1 MERLKGKTAL
11 ITGGARGMGAS
22 HARAFV
28 REGAAV
34 IITDLLEEEGTAL
47 VSELGDAA
55 SFIRHD
61 VTRSTDWKA
70 VEAQVKDRFGTL
82 DILVN
87 NAAIG
92 HLIRFDELTEDEFRR
107 FFEINQLSVF
117 HGTKAAVA
125 LMDPTLGGSIV
136 NISSVAGITAA
147 PDGFAYIA
155 SKFAVRGM
163 TKSAALDLAKR
174 KIRVNS
180 VHPGMI
186 RTPMLAGTDMADDLM
201 HMIPLGRLG
210 DPADITNIVIY
221 LGSDESSYCTGAEFV
236 VDGGWTAQ

>member
-1 MERLKGKTAL
+1 MRAL

-28 REGAAV
+28 REGASV
-34 IITDLLEEEGTAL
+34 IITDLLESEGAAL
-47 VSELGDAA
+47 AEELGEAVT
-55 SFIRHD
+55 FMRHD
-61 VTRSTDWKA
+61 VTRAADWA
-70 VEAQVKDRFGTL
+70 VATAHARERFGTL

-92 HLIRFDELTEDEFRR
+92 HLVPLDDLTEEEFRR

-117 HGTKAAVA
+117 HGTKAAIA
-125 LMDPTLGGSIV
+125 LMKENAGGSII
-136 NISSVAGITAA
+136 NISSVAGIAAA

-163 TKSAALDLAKR
+163 TKSAAIDLAQR
-174 KIRVNS
+174 GIRVNS

-186 RTPMLAGTDMADDLM
+186 RTPMLAGTDMAEDLA

-210 DPADITNIVIY
+210 QPSDITNIVVY
-221 LGSDESSYCTGAEFV
+221 LASDESAYTTGAEFV
-236 VDGGWTAQ
+236 IDGGWTAQ